1 MYQFPPKFGSF
12 HCLVPYLSYPKED
25 LDSGIK
31 RHDVSAF
38 PCFPQLTFCAVYMC
52 INACAGSICSSE
64 ILSSEKKKRI
74 LTLATVGFTWGF
86 LHCSCTSKSSSK
98 LERDV
103 NIASCLQNYAALINL

>member
-64 ILSSEKKKRI
+64 ILSSEKKK
-74 LTLATVGFTWGF
+74 TYFDASYSW
-86 LHCSCTSKSSSK
+86 LHLGLSS
-98 LERDV
+98 
-103 NIASCLQNYAALINL
+103 LQLHK